1 MQALLQIG
9 NAFNSVMGIFGS
21 TIIVPIIIFIISM
34 GMRVGAK
41 KSFQGAIYMAV
52 GLTLFNAVLGVLMSA
67 ITPYV
72 TAMADNVGI
81 SLPYIDIGWQGAS
94 VVVYSNTLGYIYLVL
109 GLGLNLLLFA
119 LKLVDTFQPTDIWN
133 YYQFVFWAVIVQF
146 TTGSFALGVA
156 AAVVCNLVVLL
167 IADIIAPSL
176 QEFNGYD
183 NLTLTSVPQGGAPF
197 AMIVRWIVVKLKIRT
212 RPISAESLQEKFGFW
227 GEPLS
232 IGLIVGILIAVL
244 GSTQNLGEVGTW
256 AGILATAV
264 TIAGVMV
271 IYPSVSGLFVKGL
284 IL

>member
-1 MQALLQIG
+1 MQALLQVG

-34 GMRVGAK
+34 CMKVGAK

-52 GLTLFNAVLGVLMSA
+52 GLTLFNAVLGILMSA

-109 GLGLNLLLFA
+109 GLGLNLILFA

-183 NLTLTSVPQGGAPF
+183 NLTLTSVPQG
-197 AMIVRWIVVKLKIRT
+197 
-212 RPISAESLQEKFGFW
+212 SALRDDRQMDRHEAEDQDETDQRRKPAGKVWL
-227 GEPLS
+227 
-232 IGLIVGILIAVL
+232 L
-244 GSTQNLGEVGTW
+244 G
-256 AGILATAV
+256 
-264 TIAGVMV
+264 
-271 IYPSVSGLFVKGL
+271 
-284 IL
+284 

>member
-1 MQALLQIG
+1 MQALLSLG

-21 TIIVPIIIFIISM
+21 TIIVPIVIFIISM
-34 GMRVGAK
+34 CMRVGVK

-52 GLTLFNAVLGVLMSA
+52 GLTLFNAVLGILMSA

-72 TAMADNVGI
+72 TAMASNVGI

-119 LKLVDTFQPTDIWN
+119 LNLVDTFQPTDIWN

-197 AMIVRWIVVKLKIRT
+197 AMIVRWIVVKLKIKT
-212 RPISAESLQEKFGFW
+212 KPVSAESLQERFGFW

-232 IGLIVGILIAVL
+232 IGLIVGLLITLL
-244 GSTQNLGEVGTW
+244 GSTQ
-256 AGILATAV
+256 
-264 TIAGVMV
+264 
-271 IYPSVSGLFVKGL
+271 
-284 IL
+284 